1 MRFYGVTD
9 VGRERSINEDYI
21 LVPKSS
27 EDLKIFILA
36 DGMGGANAG
45 EVASKEAAEASKAY
59 IEKNIEKLLSGN
71 PDEIREVIQDAV
83 LEANKKVIELSNAIL
98 EYQGMGTTLIILYIF
113 KNKVYIGHVGDSR
126 VYRIRKNIIRQLTKD
141 HSFVQELVNSGT
153 ITREEAKNHPQ
164 KNALT
169 KVIGYEEN
177 LNPDIIT
184 KGFLKDDV
192 ILICSDGLSNMLE
205 NREIYNT
212 IVENISDVK
221 LASEELIAK
230 ANEAGGL
237 DNISAITIS
246 ND

>member
-1 MRFYGVTD
+1 MRFYGITD

-21 LVPKSS
+21 SVPKSS
-27 EDLKIFILA
+27 EDLQMFILA
-36 DGMGGANAG
+36 DGMGGASAG
-45 EVASKEAAEASKAY
+45 EVASKEAVEASKSY
-59 IEKNIEKLLSGN
+59 IEKNIEKALSGD
-71 PDEIREVIQDAV
+71 PDEIRELILNAI
-83 LEANKKVIELSNAIL
+83 LEANKRVIELSNDIL
-98 EYQGMGTTLIILYIF
+98 EYQGMGTTLIILYVF

-153 ITREEAKNHPQ
+153 ITRQEAKNHPQ

-169 KVIGYEEN
+169 KVIGYEAD
-177 LNPDIIT
+177 LKPDIIT

-205 NREIYNT
+205 NLEIYEIIT
-212 IVENISDVK
+212 KNIFDTK
-221 LASEELIAK
+221 TMSEELIAK
-230 ANEAGGL
+230 ANEVGGL
-237 DNISAITIS
+237 DNISVITIS